1 MSRIYKRDNSPYWWY
16 STGDYPARIRKS
28 TKVKDR
34 KVALRLQEKW
44 DQELALRNA
53 GLEIPTIEIYKPY
66 LLYVDEIMA
75 NKKKGWATRIKSA
88 LNEFIR
94 INPGITNK
102 HMTAFFMQEYFHK
115 RRIMGRSPKTI
126 KEEHKIIHNW
136 CLWMMAMGYLNDNPM
151 ANLIRPT
158 VIQVRPRQAFTRDEV
173 YTAIDNAR
181 MDKDKV
187 FWSIL
192 YKTGLRS
199 SDACTLENSDLN
211 GSLICKTQ
219 TKTGN
224 PVVIPLHKDLRTMD
238 IVNVMHPGAV
248 GRSRERL
255 KEILPQGDLHSFR
268 HSFASHLEEFGA
280 TRWDT
285 KCLLGHKANDVTAQY
300 VKINVHRLSKYI
312 NQL

>member
-1 MSRIYKRDNSPYWWY
+1 M
-16 STGDYPARIRKS
+16 
-28 TKVKDR
+28 
-34 KVALRLQEKW
+34 RLQDKW
-44 DQELALRNA
+44 DQELILRLT
-53 GLEIPTIEIYKPY
+53 GLEVPTVEIHKPY
-66 LLYVDEIMA
+66 LLYISEIMA

-88 LNEFIR
+88 LNEFIK

-102 HMTAFFMQEYFHK
+102 HMTAFYMQEYFYK
-115 RRIMGRSPKTI
+115 RRTMGRAPKTI

-136 CLWMMAMGYLNDNPM
+136 CLWMIAMGYLNNNPM
-151 ANLIRPT
+151 TNLIRPT
-158 VIQVRPRQAFTRDEV
+158 VIQVKPRKAFTRDEV
-173 YTAIDNAR
+173 YTAIDNTR

-199 SDACTLENSDLN
+199 SDACSIENNDLN
-211 GSLICKTQ
+211 GSLLCKTQ

-224 PVVIPLHKDLRTMD
+224 TVVVPLHKDLQTMD
-238 IVNVMHPGAV
+238 ILNVISPGAV

-255 KEILPQGDLHSFR
+255 KEILPQGDLHTFR

-300 VKINVHRLSKYI
+300 VKVNVRRLSKYI